1 MTISMI
7 NSEWEKI
14 SITTIKEG
22 KFKGQ
27 KILVIH
33 DDSAVSNTQAAML
46 LDKGTVKWLLLALK
60 DIESKEVSSDDST

>member
-46 LDKGTVKWLLLALK
+46 LDKGTVKWLQLALK
-60 DIESKEVSSDDST
+60 DVHPEVSSDDST